1 MKVLFKK
8 RSGIETFD
16 VMIDGKKSD
25 WWFSRDNYNSSSFYL
40 LNKGKRFRGRF
51 EKLSD
56 LQIFLQGELLSK
68 VASDL
73 TGLK

>member
-1 MKVLFKK
+1 MKVLIKK

-16 VMIDGKKSD
+16 VLIDGKKSD

-56 LQIFLQGELLSK
+56 VQIFLQGGLLSK

>member
-1 MKVLFKK
+1 MKVVLKK
-8 RSGIETFD
+8 RIGIETFD
-16 VMIDGKKSD
+16 VIINGKKSD

-56 LQIFLQGELLSK
+56 LQTFLKTEILSNI
-68 VASDL
+68 SFDL